1 MNKIVKEVI
10 FFLLFSYFAI
20 WVTFPV
26 LEYLELKINS
36 SLISTIDELFLFQL
50 WGFTWFLIL
59 LTFYIIRL
67 LVYFIVSKFM

>member
-20 WVTFPV
+20 WATFPV

-36 SLISTIDELFLFQL
+36 SLISTIDEIFLFQL
-50 WGFTWFLIL
+50 GGVIWFLIL

-67 LVYFIVSKFM
+67 LAYFVVSKFM